1 MRRASAVAL
10 GAGVVSLGLHASG
23 LVAFAPEPPQA
34 LSGGPQQLAM
44 VGNSFED
51 AVAGRIAPSE
61 TTAETE
67 PPDVSDRLE
76 PVTALTPT
84 TATAEPTPVR
94 ATTPEVVTASQT
106 RPAEPA
112 PRVTATAAVTVTV
125 TTPAVPGPPQ
135 VAPTTSETAQ
145 TPTAEP
151 PTATPPPQPQRIA
164 ARPEPTAQTPD
175 ADTPRPLARAPRP
188 ERTAERPPEPPPAPA
203 GSAEQTTRAG
213 QANGQ
218 ARGNAAQTAQG
229 GAAQSASDG
238 RAAVRYPQ
246 QVNRHL
252 GRLRRPNARFD
263 GAAVIAFT
271 IAPGGG
277 FAALSVA
284 RSSGSA
290 DFDRIARSH
299 VQRAAPFPAPPPGA
313 QRSFNVTVQG
323 R

>member
-1 MRRASAVAL
+1 MRRASGVAL
-10 GAGVVSLGLHASG
+10 CAGAVSLGLHASG
-23 LVAFAPEPPQA
+23 LVAFAPERPQA
-34 LSGGPQQLAM
+34 LAGGPQQLAM

-76 PVTALTPT
+76 PVTAVTPT
-84 TATAEPTPVR
+84 TARIEPAPVR
-94 ATTPEVVTASQT
+94 ATAPAVATASQT

-112 PRVTATAAVTVTV
+112 PRVTAMSPVTDTVTAPV
-125 TTPAVPGPPQ
+125 VPGLPR

-145 TPTAEP
+145 TPPAEP
-151 PTATPPPQPQRIA
+151 PSASPSPQPRRIA
-164 ARPEPTAQTPD
+164 ARPEPTARTPD

-213 QANGQ
+213 TAAGQ

-229 GAAQSASDG
+229 GTAQSASDG
-238 RAAVRYPQ
+238 RAAANYPQ
-246 QVNRHL
+246 VVNRRL
-252 GRLRRPNARFD
+252 SRLRRPNARFN

-290 DFDRIARSH
+290 EFDRFALSH